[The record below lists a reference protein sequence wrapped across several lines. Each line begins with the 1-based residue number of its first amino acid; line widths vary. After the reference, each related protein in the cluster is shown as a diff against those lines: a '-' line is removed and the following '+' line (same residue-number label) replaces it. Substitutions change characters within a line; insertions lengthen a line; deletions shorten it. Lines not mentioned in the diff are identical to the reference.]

1 MSLLQVET
9 IPEED
14 EFEEVNIAKEKS
26 NKLKRLKSIDSKH
39 SIHVNLDNI
48 EAMFPSVSW
57 WNLCKVLL

>member
-14 EFEEVNIAKEKS
+14 EFEEVNIAKEKR

-48 EAMFPSVSW
+48 EAMFPSVS
-57 WNLCKVLL
+57 